1 GRTGGSAPGALGVLD
16 RLKGRAG
23 ARLSG
28 PVVTL
33 DEPAPDPTAVR
44 TPDRPSVISGDLVV
58 RTGPDMRLRT
68 GGQVPLLVDLA
79 HLYVFDHYGRRIC
92 PLPQDVPGLDG

>member
-1 GRTGGSAPGALGVLD
+1 M
-16 RLKGRAG
+16 
-23 ARLSG
+23 
-28 PVVTL
+28 
-33 DEPAPDPTAVR
+33 
-44 TPDRPSVISGDLVV
+44 V
-58 RTGPDMRLRT
+58 RTGPDLRLRT